1 MWPWWPFNSTGIKTS
16 LLTFLCDSI
25 FGLPDPQLIQQSVM
39 LQYFFMSPCECV
51 KSVQACLCWALSQ
64 GVLVLIS
71 TCVKICPDSLPSPP
85 AETLQV
91 SRRRMGPSRKS
102 NSHISSFDLFIW
114 LAAFWSGRHGRA
126 RYFSRDC
133 LLQQAWHGQ
142 EIGVL
147 PSQYS
152 VGASTGGRA
161 FTLPLLNRERSFYP
175 AVLLSLFPN
184 AAQLACRA
192 AIAYVTCHF
201 QMTWY
206 I

>member
-1 MWPWWPFNSTGIKTS
+1 MSVCVCAS
-16 LLTFLCDSI
+16 
-25 FGLPDPQLIQQSVM
+25 QSVWS
-39 LQYFFMSPCECV
+39 LSRL
-51 KSVQACLCWALSQ
+51 ACAGHRLTGAL
-64 GVLVLIS
+64 GLIS
-71 TCVKICPDSLPSPP
+71 TCVKICPDSLPGPP

-91 SRRRMGPSRKS
+91 SHRRIGPSRKS

-147 PSQYS
+147 PSQS
-152 VGASTGGRA
+152 SAGARTGGRA

-192 AIAYVTCHF
+192 AVAYVITAPLWLVTFRWLDIFKCNRWLLESRKEMDVSPADGGRWH
-201 QMTWY
+201 
-206 I
+206 